1 MLEEQVK
8 VEEQIKTDGVTMARE
23 AAPAVT
29 VTVKVYGRHNL
40 LLAEQVTL
48 GTGELTLPDG
58 QVCQYEHPTALA
70 ALALALEKKGIS
82 WSARSFNE
90 DREIIQLANEPGPWD
105 WALLSG
111 GENEGI
117 WKDKVGVLNL
127 TPLQG
132 ANELKELAL
141 SGGEVLVVYSLMTG
155 KMPVPLMTGKMP
167 VPLEEGLKQAERLQF
182 NGLAIESQG
191 PEVE

>member
-1 MLEEQVK
+1 MR
-8 VEEQIKTDGVTMARE
+8 AR
-23 AAPAVT
+23 V
-29 VTVKVYGRHNL
+29 
-40 LLAEQVTL
+40 
-48 GTGELTLPDG
+48 
-58 QVCQYEHPTALA
+58 
-70 ALALALEKKGIS
+70 
-82 WSARSFNE
+82 
-90 DREIIQLANEPGPWD
+90 IQLAGEPGPWD

-167 VPLEEGLKQAERLQF
+167 VPLEEGLEQGERLQF
-182 NGLAIESQG
+182 KGLAIEDQG
-191 PEVE
+191 PEVEWEKTFSGSSYDWGESVQQTTDGGYII